1 MEFDVVQGD
10 IAEQSA
16 DALVCPAGT
25 SLVMDTGAAAQ
36 ALLHA
41 GGEALGAAAV
51 EAGPIGLGEVAV
63 TEAYGLDAAYV
74 IHAAAA
80 HFGGESR
87 AEHVRSA
94 VAGAL
99 AAADDR
105 GCTSLV
111 TPAVGCGIAGF
122 DVEAG
127 ARIVADEVESFDP
140 GSLRQVAL
148 IAYTSHEHDRML
160 AGLDGRQ

>member
-1 MEFDVVQGD
+1 MDFELIQGD
-10 IAEQSA
+10 IAEQVA

-25 SLVMDTGAAAQ
+25 SLMMDTGAAAQ

-41 GGEALGAAAV
+41 GGEALGQAAI

-63 TEAYGLDAAYV
+63 TDAYDLHATYV

-80 HFGGESR
+80 HYGGEAR

-99 AAADDR
+99 AAADERD
-105 GCTSLV
+105 CSSLV

-122 DVEAG
+122 DVERG
-127 ARIVADEVESFDP
+127 VRIVAEEVAAFDAR
-140 GSLRQVAL
+140 SLEEVSV
-148 IAYTSHEHDRML
+148 IAYTSHELDRMR
-160 AGLDGRQ
+160 AGLDMGE